1 MIRTERFKVKE
12 SPDLAEKAFSIRREV
27 FVVEQFVDPDL
38 EYDEFEQESMHYLLS
53 DDEIPVATAR
63 WRETPNGIKL
73 ERFATLKEYRNRGIG
88 NKILDE
94 VMKDVID
101 LRKPIY
107 LNSQVTAIRFYER
120 NGFVKEGEMFEEAN
134 IQHYKMTFKS

>member
-1 MIRTERFKVKE
+1 MVLDRPE
-12 SPDLAEKAFSIRREV
+12 LAEKAFAIRREV
-27 FVVEQFVDPDL
+27 FVVEQFVDPEL

-63 WRETPNGIKL
+63 WRETPKGIKL
-73 ERFATLKEYRNRGIG
+73 ERFATLKEYRNKGIG

-94 VMKDVID
+94 VLKDVID

-107 LNSQVTAIRFYER
+107 LNSQVSAIRFYER
-120 NGFVKEGEMFEEAN
+120 SGFVKEGEMFMEAN
-134 IQHYKMTFKS
+134 IEHYKMTFKS